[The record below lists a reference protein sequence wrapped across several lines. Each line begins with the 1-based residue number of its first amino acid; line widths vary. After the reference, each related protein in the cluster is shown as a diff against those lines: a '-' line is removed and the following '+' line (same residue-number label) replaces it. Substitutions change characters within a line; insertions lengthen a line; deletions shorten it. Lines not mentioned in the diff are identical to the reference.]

1 MMCGWLTIMSKL
13 VEFIY
18 SIHTEKAGF
27 DESVDDAFENLV
39 SEIMTGESNGRL
51 ITRVTEQDS
60 QVVIK

>member
-1 MMCGWLTIMSKL
+1 MSKL